1 MKFLSVDMDDNIYKD
16 AKEIADR
23 VNLERNRY
31 INEAVR
37 IYNLFNKSRILK
49 NRLNTEST
57 RLASDSE
64 IVLSDLEKLVDGF
77 WL

>member
-77 WL
+77 